1 MAGGGW
7 AEYLNSLIPLNAR
20 VFARNAF
27 RGEDEV
33 GSLINAGDFSEAEIE
48 EIYRRIDF
56 QNERNARE
64 ESKYRDLIPA
74 YEKHLVEYP
83 ETPFG
88 IESIREMGG
97 GQEDGLSDEEIYQR
111 NLGVFHERGQAKIDE
126 ARLALESY
134 DKDRSKTSVGY
145 YADPDAAPVSYYGQG
160 MVDTVKDSF
169 TSPVYNI
176 NTTLGQFN
184 AFENE
189 DGTVTIK
196 DIYDWAT
203 AGTGAEK
210 NNPYRNV
217 GEMGILSLLRSVP
230 AIVQSPEV
238 AGNVLM
244 RTLLKGK
251 SSPVEFT
258 LPPRQAEYSPY

>member
-1 MAGGGW
+1 MADEGW
-7 AEYLNSLIPLNAR
+7 AEYLDALAGIVPLNAR

-27 RGEDEV
+27 RNEDDV

-56 QNERNARE
+56 ENERNARN
-64 ESKYRDLIPA
+64 ESIYRDLIPA
-74 YEKHLVEYP
+74 YEKHLAEYP

-88 IESIREMGG
+88 MESIQLGLGAEY
-97 GQEDGLSDEEIYQR
+97 EDGLSDDEIYQA
-111 NLGVFHERGQAKIDE
+111 NLEAFNSRGQAKMDE

-145 YADPDAAPVSYYGQG
+145 YADPDAAPAYYYGRG
-160 MVDTVKDSF
+160 IMDTVKDSF
-169 TSPVYNI
+169 TSPAYNI

-184 AFENE
+184 AFEDE
-189 DGTVTIK
+189 DGTITIR
-196 DIYDWAT
+196 DTYDW
-203 AGTGAEK
+203 GGEK
-210 NNPYRNV
+210 DNPYRRV
-217 GEMGILSLLRSVP
+217 GEMGILDLLRMVP
-230 AIVQSPEV
+230 RMVSRPEV

-244 RTLLKGK
+244 RSLLKGK

-258 LPPRQAEYSPY
+258 LPPRARNLR

>member
-1 MAGGGW
+1 MAGEGW

-33 GSLINAGDFSEAEIE
+33 GSLINAEDFSEAEIE

-56 QNERNARE
+56 QNERNARKE
-64 ESKYRDLIPA
+64 REYRDLIPA

-111 NLGVFHERGQAKIDE
+111 NLGVFHDRGQAKIDE

-145 YADPDAAPVSYYGQG
+145 YSDPDAAPAYYYGRG
-160 MVDTVKDSF
+160 IMDTIEDSF
-169 TSPVYNI
+169 TSPAYNV

-184 AFENE
+184 AFEDE
-189 DGTVTIK
+189 DGTVTIR
-196 DIYDWAT
+196 DTYDW
-203 AGTGAEK
+203 GMEK
-210 NNPYRNV
+210 DNPYSV
-217 GEMGILSLLRSVP
+217 IADMGILDLLRSVP
-230 AIVQSPEV
+230 RLAKRPEM